1 LRLTNQYHGL
11 IYQSSWVE
19 YSHGHQILAFKEGA
33 WYYVHVIYVN
43 ISCALGAFIY
53 LRFYLKAAPFYRR
66 QILAMV
72 VASLIPWSTYMI
84 YLVWHDLPKLDLTP
98 FAITISAPIWA
109 IGIFRYQLMNLAPIA
124 RDSIFENMAD
134 GVMVLDFEDRLID
147 YNPAARKI
155 IPELNKFLIGYN
167 PQAAL
172 RNYPEVE
179 SLIKSSQ
186 EDQVDIKTVHDGHTA
201 FYRTSLIQLSGKK
214 GRNLGRM
221 ISFNNITEQ
230 VKLMQKLEVM
240 ASIDELTGI
249 YNRRYLLSLSKV
261 EVSRAKRH
269 GLPISLLL
277 MDLDHFKK
285 VNDQYGHAL
294 GDKVLKEVAQ
304 VILRNIREID
314 VFGRYGG
321 EEFAVVLPDTLPAK
335 AREVADRLCLAIYRH
350 SIYHQNNSINITA
363 SFGVAG
369 SLNMHEGSLRSLLN
383 NADQAL
389 YQAKAGGRNQVVLYT
404 A

>member
-1 LRLTNQYHGL
+1 
-11 IYQSSWVE
+11 
-19 YSHGHQILAFKEGA
+19 
-33 WYYVHVIYVN
+33 
-43 ISCALGAFIY
+43 
-53 LRFYLKAAPFYRR
+53 
-66 QILAMV
+66 
-72 VASLIPWSTYMI
+72 
-84 YLVWHDLPKLDLTP
+84 
-98 FAITISAPIWA
+98 
-109 IGIFRYQLMNLAPIA
+109 
-124 RDSIFENMAD
+124 
-134 GVMVLDFEDRLID
+134 
-147 YNPAARKI
+147 
-155 IPELNKFLIGYN
+155 
-167 PQAAL
+167 
-172 RNYPEVE
+172 
-179 SLIKSSQ
+179 
-186 EDQVDIKTVHDGHTA
+186 
-201 FYRTSLIQLSGKK
+201 
-214 GRNLGRM
+214 
-221 ISFNNITEQ
+221 
-230 VKLMQKLEVM
+230 MQKLEVM